1 MIEYSNID
9 KYLTKNNFLDEGEE
23 VSVYRLNDKV
33 IKIFHLERLS
43 SIEKISCEGLEK
55 LITLNLKCFNNPQE
69 LICEDGEIVG
79 YTEEYIE
86 EDSFSPNSLLN
97 SLDDIY
103 NDITL
108 LSRNGFVIQDLYYN
122 YVSNEKKFKFIDM
135 TSYKYYKTNNE
146 FLLNKILRDNIN
158 TVNIFIIGILYFDA
172 FRKGAKN
179 ERTKILEA
187 VMFNEEKCKD
197 VFCGDYI
204 RKSKIK
210 GK

>member
-9 KYLTKNNFLDEGEE
+9 RYLTKNNFLDEGKE
-23 VSVYRLNDKV
+23 VSVYRLDDKV
-33 IKIFHLERLS
+33 IKIFHSERLS
-43 SIEKISCEGLEK
+43 PIEKISCEGLEK
-55 LITLNLKCFNNPQE
+55 LITLNLKSFNNPKE
-69 LICEDGEIVG
+69 LIYKDGEIVG

-86 EDSFSPNSLLN
+86 ENKFSPNSLLN

-103 NDITL
+103 NDIML

-122 YVSNEKKFKFIDM
+122 YISNEKKFKFIDM

-172 FRKGAKN
+172 FRKGSKN

>member
-33 IKIFHLERLS
+33 IKIFHLERVS

-69 LICEDGEIVG
+69 LIYKDGEIVG